1 MNLPK
6 LRVSKNS
13 FVYKPKHLIKS
24 STFPIL
30 QIPRY
35 LFIACAL
42 DSGLSACGSKDK
54 TAEQATQTTITTTPD
69 EATPAPAT
77 SPTVPTATA
86 EPAAWNW

>member
-1 MNLPK
+1 M
-6 LRVSKNS
+6 
-13 FVYKPKHLIKS
+13 
-24 STFPIL
+24 L

-42 DSGLSACGSKDK
+42 DSGFSTCGSKDK
-54 TAEQATQTTITTTPD
+54 TAEQATQMTTIATAPA